1 VYDTDRLGVA
11 AHCASSPTSRLSA
24 EPAARTMR
32 SRLRTIL
39 FMITFMDS
47 RARNEHECE
56 HCAPCVVYFH
66 IGDDPENAPL
76 VQALR
81 VLNYTQTAIGHGTDL
96 KRHLFAGSL
105 CAGKFSSAREFIL
118 LHGRITW
125 MDARKAII
133 QLRAQGSTTNPI
145 FALSLITNPVWHV
158 LSSMKRTAP
167 IMHSPNETAATISP
181 PPPNMQCSDAMG
193 VRDDHQGH
201 QKLHDSMDACL
212 QLWEDLVKVLD
223 WVGAA
228 DDGLVLTLRRLGLH
242 TPMRV
247 PEPPH
252 HQRLWQ
258 RHASLRVVDVSLIH
272 STQRVDW
279 IWYRRA
285 RPHPCVAGGEWRDV
299 SNLTKPRYVLT
310 EALWKRMKY
319 GTGKQAECAIYNWMH
334 HTTSPELEWQVSPSA
349 YCPEPPPRPTDA
361 LPRKSANWR
370 LDAVDYC
377 TVLTG
382 LRVLFVGDSL
392 QRNAFIAFVMLVTD
406 GDFSLH
412 EKMELASVEP
422 IRICNDT
429 ASVAF
434 MASDLLWSK
443 HESYPEGLPIMKSLL
458 GQWSR
463 NLPFLRNV
471 SQYDVLF
478 AATGN
483 HWAGKRCDC
492 AGHRKGRGGKMV
504 NCQPGPSAD
513 LECLERGY
521 VLPNNES
528 NFTENSFASYKARQM
543 STFHKIAIDIRT
555 AVAASASPVKVFYRT
570 PTQHHTGCTGK
581 SLPSSTPYV
590 RPAGDR
596 FGADEMDE
604 VADTFFEAFEA
615 VMGPRQVGYVDAR
628 QLSERRFDRH
638 RALIEFSNFKHT
650 STDCLHYC
658 TPSVLDDWNDVFI
671 RQLWEALIRS
681 RHNR

>member
-1 VYDTDRLGVA
+1 
-11 AHCASSPTSRLSA
+11 
-24 EPAARTMR
+24 
-32 SRLRTIL
+32 
-39 FMITFMDS
+39 
-47 RARNEHECE
+47 
-56 HCAPCVVYFH
+56 
-66 IGDDPENAPL
+66 
-76 VQALR
+76 
-81 VLNYTQTAIGHGTDL
+81 
-96 KRHLFAGSL
+96 
-105 CAGKFSSAREFIL
+105 
-118 LHGRITW
+118 
-125 MDARKAII
+125 
-133 QLRAQGSTTNPI
+133 
-145 FALSLITNPVWHV
+145 
-158 LSSMKRTAP
+158 
-167 IMHSPNETAATISP
+167 
-181 PPPNMQCSDAMG
+181 
-193 VRDDHQGH
+193 
-201 QKLHDSMDACL
+201 
-212 QLWEDLVKVLD
+212 
-223 WVGAA
+223 
-228 DDGLVLTLRRLGLH
+228 
-242 TPMRV
+242 
-247 PEPPH
+247 
-252 HQRLWQ
+252 
-258 RHASLRVVDVSLIH
+258 
-272 STQRVDW
+272 
-279 IWYRRA
+279 
-285 RPHPCVAGGEWRDV
+285 
-299 SNLTKPRYVLT
+299 
-310 EALWKRMKY
+310 
-319 GTGKQAECAIYNWMH
+319 
-334 HTTSPELEWQVSPSA
+334 
-349 YCPEPPPRPTDA
+349 
-361 LPRKSANWR
+361 
-370 LDAVDYC
+370 
-377 TVLTG
+377 
-382 LRVLFVGDSL
+382 
-392 QRNAFIAFVMLVTD
+392 
-406 GDFSLH
+406 
-412 EKMELASVEP
+412 
-422 IRICNDT
+422 
-429 ASVAF
+429 
-434 MASDLLWSK
+434 LLWSK